1 MKAKWLLSIIAV
13 IALVLSVSPGIALAA
28 TEDSAGGSFTTGNA
42 TPSVTSVALL
52 DLADEGVTTMTPY
65 VEYKIVVTVSDT
77 NTLNDIK
84 TLEVWVYY
92 DADGDYAE
100 STKEPAANTQ
110 TAAKLSWTASGGVWA
125 IAPTGGGTTWAIV
138 EGNCSTP
145 DPMTASSD
153 DFIFAF
159 KPGKV
164 AYQTTGDARW
174 HIHAKATDEA
184 DATGTGYQENRQM
197 AWYGEISVATAS
209 VDWGSVN
216 PGTDF
221 GESTKETAIEVTYI
235 GNGNY
240 AEKIA
245 ASSSWSGDP
254 SGTATLDADGSPSA
268 NEFSIKAART
278 DSLPEGSNGLITA
291 SPTYLTIGEVGERT
305 AEAGV
310 TVDTNTLWL
319 KLGTPFAA
327 ATYSGT
333 IYYQITTR

>member
-1 MKAKWLLSIIAV
+1 MKVKRVFSIIAIISLV
-13 IALVLSVSPGIALAA
+13 MALTPGIALAA

-42 TPSVTSVALL
+42 TPSVTAVALK
-52 DLADEGVTTMTPY
+52 DIGDDGVTTMTPQ
-65 VEYKIVVTVSDT
+65 VEYKIVVTVSDA

-92 DADGDYAE
+92 DAAGNYSE

-110 TAAKLSWTASGGVWA
+110 TAAKLSWTKSGGVWA
-125 IAPTGGGTTWAIV
+125 IAPAADTTWALV
-138 EGNCSTP
+138 SVNCSTA
-145 DPMTASSD
+145 DPMTASSG
-153 DFIFAF
+153 DFTFSF

-197 AWYGEISVATAS
+197 AWYGEINVATAS
-209 VDWGSVN
+209 VGWGSVA

-221 GESTKETAIEVTYI
+221 GESTKNGSISVTYI

-240 AEKIA
+240 AEKVA
-245 ASSSWSGDP
+245 ASSSWTGAP
-254 SGTATLDADGSPSA
+254 SGTAALAAGGSPGA

-278 DSLPEGSNGLITA
+278 DSLPGEGLVTA

-310 TVDTNTLWL
+310 TVATNTLWL
-319 KLGTPFAA
+319 KLGTPFTP